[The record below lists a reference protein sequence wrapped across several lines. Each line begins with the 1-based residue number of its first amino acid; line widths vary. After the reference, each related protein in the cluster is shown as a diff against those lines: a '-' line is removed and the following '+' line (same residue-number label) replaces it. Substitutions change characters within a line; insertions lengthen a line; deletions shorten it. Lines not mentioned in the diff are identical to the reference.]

1 MQLYDRRL
9 TQLLINHAIFVGS
22 NFKIAL
28 KYLKV
33 IAFTHKQIE
42 LKELGRLVICQEN
55 LTEKLHNVKTLFGIS
70 EIFYL
75 ATCNRVE
82 FVMITS
88 HVVDKA
94 FAKQFMGAL
103 DMGLCPISTGAFL
116 DAASIYEDKEAL
128 EHLLRTSCSLESL
141 IVGEKEILPQLRK
154 AYENCKEAGL
164 TGDGLRMFMNC
175 VVKTA
180 KEVYTHTNI
189 SKNPISVVSLA
200 YRKLKDLKLCAADA
214 RVLIIGAGETNRN
227 ISKYLQK
234 HKFSHFAVFNRT
246 IENAAQLAADLN
258 GEAFNL
264 EALKSY
270 SKGFDVII
278 TCTSATEP
286 IISTKIYTSLLNGE
300 TSRKTIVDLAVPNDT
315 HPDVLEKFPVNFI
328 EVHSLNEVAKNNL
341 KERYEELTHAENII
355 SQNIDAFILEL
366 KQRRIE
372 LAMRQV
378 PDKIKEIRNTAINSV
393 FAEEVQ
399 SMDQHSRDILEKVI
413 NYMEKKYISVPMIM
427 AKDIL
432 INNN

>member
-1 MQLYDRRL
+1 VFDKVL
-9 TQLLINHAIFVGS
+9 TLHLINRVTFVGS
-22 NFKIAL
+22 NLKTAL

-55 LTEKLHNVKTLFGIS
+55 LTDKLHEVKTHFQIA

-82 FVMITS
+82 FVMVTDR
-88 HVVDKA
+88 VVDKA
-94 FAKQFMGAL
+94 FTKEFIDAL
-103 DMGLCPISTGAFL
+103 NIGVCNHYMSTFL
-116 DAASIYEDKEAL
+116 DAASIYEDQEAL
-128 EHLLRTSCSLESL
+128 NHLLRTSCSLESL
-141 IVGEKEILPQLRK
+141 IVGEKEILPQVRK
-154 AYENCKEAGL
+154 AYENCREAGL
-164 TGDGLRMFMNC
+164 TGDFLRLVMNC

-180 KEVYTHTNI
+180 KEVYTDTLI

-200 YRKLKDLKLCAADA
+200 YRKLRDLKLCTNA

-227 ISKYLQK
+227 ISKYLKK
-234 HKFSHFAVFNRT
+234 HKFTNFAVFNRT
-246 IENAAQLAADLN
+246 VANAEQLATDLS

-270 SKGFDVII
+270 DKGFDAII
-278 TCTSATEP
+278 TCTSAVDP
-286 IISTKIYTSLLNGE
+286 IITTEIYTSLLNGE
-300 TSRKTIVDLAVPNDT
+300 TGKKTIVDLAIPNDT
-315 HPDVLEKFPVNFI
+315 AAEVLEQFPVNFI
-328 EVHSLNEVAKNNL
+328 DVHSLNEVAKNNL
-341 KERYEELTHAENII
+341 QERYEELVHAEAII
-355 SQNIDAFILEL
+355 DQNITEFLTML

-378 PDKIKEIRNTAINSV
+378 PEKIKEIRNTAINSV

-399 SMDQHSRDILEKVI
+399 GMDEQSRLVLEKII

-427 AKDIL
+427 AKEIL
-432 INNN
+432 INSQH

>member
-1 MQLYDRRL
+1 M
-9 TQLLINHAIFVGS
+9 
-22 NFKIAL
+22 

-55 LTEKLHNVKTLFGIS
+55 LTEKLHRVKAQFGIS

-82 FVMITS
+82 FVMITT
-88 HVVDKA
+88 HVVDKE
-94 FAKQFMGAL
+94 FARQFMDSL
-103 DMGLCPISTGAFL
+103 NIGLCHVSTSTFL
-116 DAASIYEDKEAL
+116 DAASIYEDTEAL
-128 EHLLRTSCSLESL
+128 NHLLRTSCSLESL
-141 IVGEKEILPQLRK
+141 IVGEKEILPQIRK
-154 AYENCKEAGL
+154 AYESCKEAGL
-164 TGDGLRMFMNC
+164 TGENLRMYMNC

-200 YRKLKDLKLCAADA
+200 YRKLKDYNLCSNA
-214 RVLIIGAGETNRN
+214 RILIIGAGETNRN

-234 HKFSHFAVFNRT
+234 HKFSNFAVFNRT
-246 IENAAQLAADLN
+246 VSKAKELANDLG

-264 EALKSY
+264 EALKTY

-286 IISTKIYTSLLNGE
+286 IITPEIYTALLNGD
-300 TSRKTIVDLAVPNDT
+300 TGRKTIVDLAIPNDT
-315 HPDVLEKFPVNFI
+315 DAKVLEKFPVNFI

-341 KERYEELTHAENII
+341 QERYEELTHAESII
-355 SQNIDAFILEL
+355 DQNIAAFLLEL

-378 PDKIKEIRNTAINSV
+378 PEKIKEIRNTAINSV

-399 SMDQHSRDILEKVI
+399 GMDQQSREVLEKVI

>member
-1 MQLYDRRL
+1 
-9 TQLLINHAIFVGS
+9 LLGQI
-22 NFKIAL
+22 KTAL

-55 LTEKLHNVKTLFGIS
+55 LTDKLHEVKARFNIA

-82 FVMITS
+82 FVMSTPQK
-88 HVVDKA
+88 VDKD
-94 FAKQFMGAL
+94 FAQQFIEAL
-103 DMGLCPISTGAFL
+103 EIGLCEHSMGAFL
-116 DAASIYEDKEAL
+116 DAASIYEDHAAM

-141 IVGEKEILPQLRK
+141 IVGEKEILAQLRK
-154 AYENCKEAGL
+154 AYESGREAGL
-164 TGDGLRMFMNC
+164 TGDSLRLIMEC

-200 YRKLKDLKLCAADA
+200 YRKLKDLKLCSNA
-214 RVLIIGAGETNRN
+214 RILIIGAGETNRN

-234 HKFSHFAVFNRT
+234 HKFSNFSVFNRT
-246 IENAAQLAADLN
+246 LANAQKLADDLG
-258 GEAFNL
+258 GEAF
-264 EALKSY
+264 ELKDLVNFN
-270 SKGFDVII
+270 KGFDAII
-278 TCTSATEP
+278 TCTSAVEP
-286 IISTKIYTSLLNGE
+286 IITTEIYTSLLNGE
-300 TSRKTIVDLAVPNDT
+300 TGKKTIVDLAIPNDT
-315 HPDVLEKFPVNFI
+315 APEVLEQFDVNFI
-328 EVHSLNEVAKNNL
+328 EVHSLNEVAKRNL
-341 KERYEELTHAENII
+341 QERYQELVHAEAII
-355 SQNIDAFILEL
+355 EQNISEFLVML
-366 KQRRIE
+366 KQRRVE

-378 PDKIKEIRNTAINSV
+378 PEKIKEIRNNAVNTV
-393 FAEEVQ
+393 FADEVQ
-399 SMDQHSRDILEKVI
+399 GMDKASREILEKVI

>member
-1 MQLYDRRL
+1 
-9 TQLLINHAIFVGS
+9 
-22 NFKIAL
+22 L

-42 LKELGRLVICQEN
+42 LKELGKLVICQEN
-55 LTEKLHNVKTLFGIS
+55 LTDKLQQVKTAFDIS
-70 EIFYL
+70 EMFYL

-82 FVMITS
+82 FVMITPQ
-88 HVVDKA
+88 VVDRE
-94 FAKQFMGAL
+94 FAHKFIDTLGI
-103 DMGLCPISTGAFL
+103 GLCPEHMGTFL
-116 DAASIYEDKEAL
+116 DAACFYEDKDAL

-154 AYENCKEAGL
+154 AYEDCKEAGL
-164 TGDGLRMFMNC
+164 TGDCLRMFMSC
-175 VVKTA
+175 IVKTA
-180 KEVYTHTNI
+180 KEVYTNTNI

-200 YRKLKDLKLCAADA
+200 YRKLKDLKLCSNA

-234 HKFSHFAVFNRT
+234 HKFSNFAVFNRT
-246 IENAAQLAADLN
+246 LSKAQKLADDLS
-258 GEAFNL
+258 GEAFTID
-264 EALKSY
+264 ALKDY
-270 SKGFDVII
+270 NKGFDAII
-278 TCTSATEP
+278 TCTSCTEP
-286 IISTKIYTSLLNGE
+286 IITAEIYASLLNGE
-300 TSRKTIVDLAVPNDT
+300 TDKKTIVDLAVPNDT
-315 HPDVLEKFPVNFI
+315 APEVLEQYPINFI
-328 EVHSLNEVAKNNL
+328 EVHSLNEVAKKNL
-341 KERYEELTHAENII
+341 QERYQELVHAEAIIEDNI
-355 SQNIDAFILEL
+355 AEFITML

-378 PDKIKEIRNTAINSV
+378 PEKIKEIRNTAINTV

-399 SMDQHSRDILEKVI
+399 GMDQQSREVLEKVI

>member
-1 MQLYDRRL
+1 M
-9 TQLLINHAIFVGS
+9 
-22 NFKIAL
+22 

-42 LKELGRLVICQEN
+42 LKELGKLVICQEN
-55 LTEKLHNVKTLFGIS
+55 LTDKLHRAKAQFGIS

-82 FVMITS
+82 FVMLTS
-88 HVVDKA
+88 QVVDKD
-94 FAKQFMGAL
+94 FAKKFMSAL
-103 DMGLCPISTGAFL
+103 DMGLCSISTDIFL
-116 DAASIYEDKEAL
+116 DAASIYEDREAL

-141 IVGEKEILPQLRK
+141 IVGEKEILAQLRK

-164 TGDGLRMFMNC
+164 TGDGMRMFMNC

-180 KEVYTHTNI
+180 KEVYTNTNI

-200 YRKLKDLKLCAADA
+200 YRKLKDLKLCINA
-214 RVLIIGAGETNRN
+214 RILIIGAGETNRN

-234 HKFSHFAVFNRT
+234 HKFSNFAVFNRT
-246 IENAAQLAADLN
+246 IANAAQLAADLN

-264 EALKSY
+264 DDLKVY
-270 SKGFDVII
+270 NKGFDVII

-286 IISTKIYTSLLNGE
+286 IITPEIYAFLLNGD
-300 TSRKTIVDLAVPNDT
+300 TGRKTIVDLAVPNDT
-315 HPDVLEKFPVNFI
+315 HPQVLEKFPVNFI
-328 EVHSLNEVAKNNL
+328 EVHSLNEVAKRNL
-341 KERYEELTHAENII
+341 QERYEELTHAESII
-355 SQNIDAFILEL
+355 SDNIAGFLLEL

-372 LAMRQV
+372 LAMRKV
-378 PDKIKEIRNTAINSV
+378 PEKIKEIRNTAINSV

-399 SMDQHSRDILEKVI
+399 NMDQHSREVLEKVI